1 MPVKQITEIDD
12 PRFVK
17 ALAHP
22 LRIHI
27 LRILEDR
34 TASPRELSDELGA
47 KLPNVSYHVRFLE
60 RLGVLELVDTQP
72 RRGAL
77 EHFYRASGRL
87 RVTGKAWAQVPAIVK
102 NAMVAATLD
111 QIIDYVK
118 AGAMIG
124 GFDRA
129 DAHASRQPVLLDAQ
143 GFKDLGAALDE
154 LLDRA
159 NVIAAESAK
168 RVAEGN
174 HRSEELSA
182 GLVLMLFE
190 TPPAQTGIPVKPA
203 RERPSSQRRSSRR
216 AKR

>member
-34 TASPRELSDELGA
+34 TASPRELADELGA

-60 RLGVLELVDTQP
+60 RLGVLQLVDTQP

-77 EHFYRASGRL
+77 EHYYRANGRL
-87 RVTGKAWAQVPAIVK
+87 RVTGKAWAQVPDLVK

-111 QIIDYVK
+111 QIVDYVR
-118 AGAMIG
+118 AGAVIG

-129 DAHASRQPVLLDAQ
+129 DAHATRQPLLLDAQ
-143 GFKDLGAALDE
+143 GFKELGAALDE
-154 LLDRA
+154 LLGRA
-159 NVIAAESAK
+159 NSIAADSAK
-168 RVAEGN
+168 RMAADD
-174 HRSEELSA
+174 HRNGELSA
-182 GLVLMLFE
+182 GLVMMLFE
-190 TPPAQTGIPVKPA
+190 TPPAQTGLPVKPA
-203 RERPSSQRRSSRR
+203 HNAPRTRRETSRRS
-216 AKR
+216 KR

>member
-34 TASPRELSDELGA
+34 TASPSELADELES

-60 RLGVLELVDTQP
+60 RLGLLELVDTQP

-87 RVTGKAWAQVPAIVK
+87 RVTGKAWAQVPDIVK

-111 QIIDYVK
+111 QIVDYVN

-143 GFKDLGAALDE
+143 GFKELGAALDE
-154 LLDRA
+154 LLNRA
-159 NVIAAESAK
+159 NAIAAESAK
-168 RVAEGN
+168 RVADDN

-203 RERPSSQRRSSRR
+203 HERPSSRRRSSRR
-216 AKR
+216 SKR

>member
-34 TASPRELSDELGA
+34 TASPRELADELEA

-60 RLGVLELVDTQP
+60 RLGLLELVDTQP

-87 RVTGKAWAQVPAIVK
+87 RVTGKAWAQVPDIVK

-111 QIIDYVK
+111 QIVDYVK

-129 DAHASRQPVLLDAQ
+129 DAHASRQPVVLDA
-143 GFKDLGAALDE
+143 
-154 LLDRA
+154 
-159 NVIAAESAK
+159 
-168 RVAEGN
+168 
-174 HRSEELSA
+174 
-182 GLVLMLFE
+182 
-190 TPPAQTGIPVKPA
+190 
-203 RERPSSQRRSSRR
+203 
-216 AKR
+216 

>member
-1 MPVKQITEIDD
+1 MPVKQITEIND

-34 TASPRELSDELGA
+34 TASPRELADELEA

-60 RLGVLELVDTQP
+60 RLGVLKLVDTQP

-77 EHFYRASGRL
+77 EHYYRANGRL
-87 RVTGKAWAQVPAIVK
+87 RVTGRAWAQVPDIVK

-111 QIIDYVK
+111 QIVDYVK

-143 GFKDLGAALDE
+143 GFKELGEALDG

-168 RVAEGN
+168 RVAKGD
-174 HRSEELSA
+174 HRGDELSA

-190 TPPAQTGIPVKPA
+190 TPPTQAGIPVKPEHGRSRA
-203 RERPSSQRRSSRR
+203 RRESSRR
-216 AKR
+216 SKR

>member
-34 TASPRELSDELGA
+34 TASPRELADELGA

-60 RLGVLELVDTQP
+60 RLGVLKLVGTQP

-77 EHFYRASGRL
+77 EHYYQANGRL
-87 RVTGKAWAQVPAIVK
+87 RVTGKAWAQVPDIVK
-102 NAMVAATLD
+102 NAMVGATLD
-111 QIIDYVK
+111 QIVEYVN

-124 GFDRA
+124 GFDGA
-129 DAHASRQPVLLDAQ
+129 DAHASRQPMLLDAQ

-159 NVIAAESAK
+159 NAIAAESAK
-168 RVAEGN
+168 RVAADN
-174 HRSEELSA
+174 HGSDELSA

-190 TPPAQTGIPVKPA
+190 APPAQTGIPVKPA
-203 RERPSSQRRSSRR
+203 HERPSSRRQGSRRS
-216 AKR
+216 KR

>member
-34 TASPRELSDELGA
+34 TASPRELADELGA

-60 RLGVLELVDTQP
+60 RLGVLKLVDTQP

-77 EHFYRASGRL
+77 EHYYQANGRL
-87 RVTGKAWAQVPAIVK
+87 RVTGKAWAQVPDLVK

-111 QIIDYVK
+111 QIVDYVQ

-143 GFKDLGAALDE
+143 GFKELGGALDE

-159 NVIAAESAK
+159 NEIAAESAK
-168 RVAEGN
+168 RAAKDD
-174 HRSEELSA
+174 HRSDELSA

-190 TPPAQTGIPVKPA
+190 APPAQTGIPAKRPRA
-203 RERPSSQRRSSRR
+203 RRQGSRRS
-216 AKR
+216 KR

>member
-77 EHFYRASGRL
+77 EHFYRARARL
-87 RVTGKAWAQVPAIVK
+87 RVTGKAWAQVPDIVK
-102 NAMVAATLD
+102 NAMVGATLD
-111 QIIDYVK
+111 QIVDYVNT
-118 AGAMIG
+118 GAMIG

-129 DAHASRQPVLLDAQ
+129 DAHASRQPMLLDAQ
-143 GFKDLGAALDE
+143 GFKELGAALDE

-168 RVAEGN
+168 RVAEDD
-174 HRSEELSA
+174 HHSQELSA

-190 TPPAQTGIPVKPA
+190 APPAQTGIPVKPA
-203 RERPSSQRRSSRR
+203 HARPGSRRQSSRR
-216 AKR
+216 SKR

>member
-1 MPVKQITEIDD
+1 
-12 PRFVK
+12 
-17 ALAHP
+17 
-22 LRIHI
+22 
-27 LRILEDR
+27 
-34 TASPRELSDELGA
+34 
-47 KLPNVSYHVRFLE
+47 
-60 RLGVLELVDTQP
+60 
-72 RRGAL
+72 
-77 EHFYRASGRL
+77 
-87 RVTGKAWAQVPAIVK
+87 VTGKAWAQVPDIVK
-102 NAMVAATLD
+102 NAMVGATLD
-111 QIIDYVK
+111 QIVDYVN
-118 AGAMIG
+118 AGAKIG

-129 DAHASRQPVLLDAQ
+129 DAHASRQPMLLDAQ
-143 GFKDLGAALDE
+143 GFKELGAALDE

>member
-27 LRILEDR
+27 LRILEDG
-34 TASPRELSDELGA
+34 TASPRELADALGA

-77 EHFYRASGRL
+77 EHYYRASGRL
-87 RVTGKAWAQVPAIVK
+87 RVTGKAWAQVPDIVK

-111 QIIDYVK
+111 QIVQYVQ
-118 AGAMIG
+118 AGALIG

-129 DAHASRQPVLLDAQ
+129 DAHASRQPMVLDAQ
-143 GFKDLGAALDE
+143 GFNELGAALDD

-159 NVIAAESAK
+159 NVIAAESAR
-168 RVAEGN
+168 RVASDNN
-174 HRSEELSA
+174 HGDERDA

-190 TPPAQTGIPVKPA
+190 TPPAQVGIPVKRAHEPPRA
-203 RERPSSQRRSSRR
+203 TRRTSRRS
-216 AKR
+216 KR

>member
-1 MPVKQITEIDD
+1 LPVKGITEIDD

-34 TASPRELSDELGA
+34 TASPRELADELGA

-77 EHFYRASGRL
+77 EHYYRARGRL
-87 RVTGKAWAQVPAIVK
+87 RVTGKAWALVPQIVK

-111 QIIDYVK
+111 QIVQYVK

-129 DAHASRQPVLLDAQ
+129 DAHASRQPMLLDAQ
-143 GFKDLGAALDE
+143 GFRELGAALDE
-154 LLDRA
+154 LLERA
-159 NVIAAESAK
+159 NVIAAESAR
-168 RVAEGN
+168 RVAKDSHDGD
-174 HRSEELSA
+174 ELNA

-190 TPPAQTGIPVKPA
+190 TPPAHTGIPVEPA
-203 RERPSSQRRSSRR
+203 HERSRAPRRS
-216 AKR
+216 KR

>member
-1 MPVKQITEIDD
+1 MPVKQITEIND

-34 TASPRELSDELGA
+34 TASPRELADELEA

-77 EHFYRASGRL
+77 EHYYRANGRL
-87 RVTGKAWAQVPAIVK
+87 RVTGRAWAQVPDIVK

-111 QIIDYVK
+111 QIVDYVK

-129 DAHASRQPVLLDAQ
+129 DAHASRQPLLLDAQ
-143 GFKDLGAALDE
+143 GFKELGEALDG

-168 RVAEGN
+168 RVAKGD
-174 HRSEELSA
+174 HRGDELSA

-190 TPPAQTGIPVKPA
+190 TPPAQAGIPVKPDHGRSRA
-203 RERPSSQRRSSRR
+203 RRESSRR
-216 AKR
+216 SKR

>member
-34 TASPRELSDELGA
+34 TASPRELAEELGA

-77 EHFYRASGRL
+77 EHYYRANGRL
-87 RVTGKAWAQVPAIVK
+87 RVTSKAWAEVPDLVK

-111 QIIDYVK
+111 QVIDYVR

-129 DAHASRQPVLLDAQ
+129 DAHASRQPMVLDAE
-143 GFKDLGAALDE
+143 GFKELGAALDE
-154 LLDRA
+154 LLNRA
-159 NVIAAESAK
+159 NAIAADSAK
-168 RVAEGN
+168 RMAEGD
-174 HRSEELSA
+174 HRNDELHA

-190 TPPAQTGIPVKPA
+190 APPATAGIPVKPA
-203 RERPSSQRRSSRR
+203 HKQSRARRQSSRR

>member
-12 PRFVK
+12 TRFVK

-168 RVAEGN
+168 RVAEDN
-174 HRSEELSA
+174 HHSEELSA